1 MEYLQIDSEDIKIR
15 IKRIKLVLHSEAML
29 RAVELEVK
37 KVVKRGFTLVELL
50 VVISVITVIMGIVL
64 PAFNHVRQQAI
75 NLVSMNNQKQITAG
89 INLFANEHND
99 RYPESVATIG
109 YDDNWNWTDP
119 TRLTGNRQRS
129 PRLYRSMS
137 RYLSDY
143 VTDASSMFCPR
154 SPKEYKYMK
163 QSWQA
168 GDNWDNPET
177 AFPSDPV
184 NGSYCFYWNYK
195 GLLVEQNRVFQG
207 PRNPAGNRHEST
219 LLVTDYFGY
228 DHWRTP
234 SAFGSCEKFDGSSEV
249 EETLLLSSYW
259 SAAGTLEKIPEFSLR
274 AGYSDGHVE
283 TFSSKD
289 TIQMKVS
296 ITSDGKTPYPDGV
309 GPGIYFLPSKAVPK

>member
-1 MEYLQIDSEDIKIR
+1 VLLNDSEDRKIR
-15 IKRIKLVLHSEAML
+15 FKCRQLEAG
-29 RAVELEVK
+29 

-50 VVISVITVIMGIVL
+50 VTISVIAVIMSIAL
-64 PAFNHVRQQAI
+64 PAFNKLRRQAVS
-75 NLVSMNNQKQITAG
+75 LVSMNNQKQITST
-89 INLFANEHND
+89 INIFANDHGD

-109 YDDNWNWTDP
+109 YGENWNWTDP

-137 RYLSDY
+137 QYLRSY
-143 VTDASSMFCPR
+143 ITNASAMFCPC
-154 SPKEYKYMK
+154 SPSEYQYLQ
-163 QSWQA
+163 QSWDA

-177 AFPSDPV
+177 ALPSDPV
-184 NGSYCFYWNYK
+184 GGSYCFWWNYK
-195 GLLVEQNRVFQG
+195 GFLEQQNRVFQG
-207 PRNPAGNRHEST
+207 PHDPAGGRRQSS

-234 SAFGSCEKFDGSSEV
+234 TSFGSCEIFDDAIEV
-249 EETLLLSSYW
+249 PETMLLSSYW
-259 SAAGTLEKIPEFSLR
+259 SEAGKLDNIPEVTLR

-296 ITSDGKTPYPDGV
+296 ITSDGRTPYPEGV
-309 GPGIYFLPSKAVPK
+309 GPGIYCLPSKALQ